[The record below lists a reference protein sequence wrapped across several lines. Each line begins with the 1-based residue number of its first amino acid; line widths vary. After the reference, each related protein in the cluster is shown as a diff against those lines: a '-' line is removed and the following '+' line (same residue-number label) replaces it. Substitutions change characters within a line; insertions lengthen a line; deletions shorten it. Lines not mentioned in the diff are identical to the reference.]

1 MIPAHGTGRGEHKR
15 LVRLIQDSPL
25 RQVDPRVKLELG
37 ILAALAVMLP
47 LQRLVIF
54 WIAFALVMI
63 PVKLAGE
70 MWYQIRRIT
79 WILIVLF
86 VLDWLVVGP
95 ELAVLITLRF
105 TLVVS
110 AFVIFFATTR
120 PEEFRLAMEQLGLPY
135 RYAFSL
141 SLAFLSISMMSEEWQ
156 AIREAQRSRGAWEPQ
171 RGLRHTSRG
180 EWLNDLIAL
189 GVPAIVLTVKRA
201 WTFTE
206 AAYARGF
213 DSPHRKPYQ
222 KLVMRP
228 VDWALSIGV
237 LIVIVVMFILR

>member
-1 MIPAHGTGRGEHKR
+1 LIPAHGKRRGQHKR
-15 LVRLIQDSPL
+15 LVRLIEDSPL

-47 LQRLVIF
+47 LERLAIF
-54 WIAFALVMI
+54 WVAFALI
-63 PVKLAGE
+63 LFPLKLVGE
-70 MWYQIRRIT
+70 MWHQIRRIA

-86 VLDWLVVGP
+86 VLDWLFVGP

-120 PEEFRLAMEQLGLPY
+120 PEEFRLALECLGLPY

-141 SLAFLSISMMSEEWQ
+141 SLAFLSIPMMSEEWQ
-156 AIREAQRSRGAWEPQ
+156 AIREAQRSRGAWELK
-171 RGLRHTSRG
+171 RGLQQAG
-180 EWLNDLIAL
+180 EWLNDLMAL

-222 KLVMRP
+222 PLIMRP
-228 VDWALSIGV
+228 ADWALSIGA
-237 LIVIVVMFILR
+237 LIVIVMVFTLR

>member
-1 MIPAHGTGRGEHKR
+1 MIPAHGKRRGQHKR
-15 LVRLIQDSPL
+15 LVRLVDDSPL
-25 RQVDPRVKLELG
+25 RQIDPRVKLELG
-37 ILAALAVMLP
+37 TLTALAVMLP
-47 LQRLVIF
+47 LERLAIF
-54 WIAFALVMI
+54 WVVFALAML

-70 MWYQIRRIT
+70 MWHQIRRIA
-79 WILIVLF
+79 WILAVLF
-86 VLDWLVVGP
+86 ILDWLVVGL

-105 TLVVS
+105 SLVVS

-120 PEEFRLAMEQLGLPY
+120 PEEFRLALERLGLPY

-141 SLAFLSISMMSEEWQ
+141 SLAFLSIPMMSEEWQ
-156 AIREAQRSRGAWEPQ
+156 AIREAQRSRGAWEPK
-171 RGLRHTSRG
+171 RGLQQVG
-180 EWLNDLIAL
+180 EWLNDLMAL

-222 KLVMRP
+222 QLMMRP
-228 VDWALSIGV
+228 VDWVLSVGA
-237 LIVIVVMFILR
+237 LIVIMMMFVLR